1 MGGVLKTIK
10 EDYLGVDKWLCLGIG
25 KGYSQLVVHRSDDVS
40 SLLRRRLFTVVTTFF
55 HR

>member
-10 EDYLGVDKWLCLGIG
+10 EDYLGVDKWLCRSIG
-25 KGYSQLVVHRSDDVS
+25 KGYSRLVVHPSDEVY
-40 SLLRRRLFTVVTTFF
+40 SLLRRRSFTVVTTFL